1 MTGGA
6 PIPDRHELYERA
18 VQSPAMQARFLRA
31 LLGPMQRG
39 HVTLGEDFS
48 AAGAIARAFL
58 ALSPEHRAVC
68 VDLDPVALGRLAEL
82 LDPSLH
88 SALTIRHAD
97 VLDTNDPVDIL
108 AALNFSLCEI
118 HDRPGLVGYLRNAG
132 ARLNPGGL
140 FVADLYGGIDAMSV
154 GESEEELPGG
164 VRYVWEQRAA
174 DPLTGRVVNAMHF
187 HLPAGRTLRD
197 AFVYHWRLWTVPEL
211 RDAMTEAGFTS
222 TEVHDRLGGAIDS
235 DGAIHPLPVTDPDE
249 LDETFVVYVVARA
262 GVRTVDRTGER
273 A

>member
-1 MTGGA
+1 MTAGA

-18 VQSPAMQARFLRA
+18 VQSPSMQARFLRA
-31 LLGPMQRG
+31 LLGPVQRNII
-39 HVTLGEDFS
+39 TLGEDFS

-68 VDLDPVALGRLAEL
+68 VDLDPVALGRLAEM
-82 LDPSLH
+82 LDPSLL
-88 SALTIRHAD
+88 SALTIRNRD
-97 VLDTNDPVDIL
+97 VAEARDPVDIL

-118 HDRPGLVGYLRNAG
+118 HNRPGLVAYLRNARQ
-132 ARLNPGGL
+132 RLNPGGL
-140 FVADLYGGIDAMSV
+140 FIADLYGGMDAMSV

-164 VRYVWEQRAA
+164 VRYVWEQRKA

-187 HLPAGRTLRD
+187 HLPTGPTLRD

-211 RDAMTEAGFTS
+211 RDAMTEAGFQTL
-222 TEVHDRLGGAIDS
+222 EVHDRLGGAIDS

-262 GVRTVDRTGER
+262 GDPTGDR